1 MSTSTNTGAVLDC
14 AGRVL
19 DLSYP
24 RVMGVLNVTPDS
36 FFDGGQFEN
45 IELLVQQA
53 TKLIDEGADF
63 LDIGGASS
71 KPGAIPVPE
80 KEELQR
86 VLPAIQAVLDKH
98 PDAIVSIDTTRSRV
112 ATEAVKAGAM
122 LVNDISAGNS
132 DSKML
137 EVVGDLGVPYIAMH
151 MQGTPQNMQNNP
163 QYKNVWIE
171 IQQLLAQTI
180 EKAYSKGIDD
190 VIIDPGFGFG
200 KTVYHNFELLKHL
213 EEFRHLNTP
222 ILVGLS
228 RKSMIQKVLGVSAQ
242 EALHGSSVLHT
253 LALSKGAHIPAAHA
267 SRFTGR
273 RKWRDSLERQQCPPD
288 SPRVP
293 V

>member
-1 MSTSTNTGAVLDC
+1 MFSLNCNGRLVNLDQ
-14 AGRVL
+14 
-19 DLSYP
+19 P
-24 RVMGVLNVTPDS
+24 KIMGILNVTPDS

-171 IQQLLAQTI
+171 IRRSLAETI
-180 EKAYSKGIDD
+180 EEAYSKGIHD

-253 LALSKGAHIPAAHA
+253 LALSKGAHILRVHDVKEAKEVVQLVNQVHKPEK
-267 SRFTGR
+267 RI
-273 RKWRDSLERQQCPPD
+273 DSKT
-288 SPRVP
+288 
-293 V
+293 

>member
-1 MSTSTNTGAVLDC
+1 MFSLNCNGQLVNLDQ
-14 AGRVL
+14 
-19 DLSYP
+19 P
-24 RVMGVLNVTPDS
+24 KIMGILNVTPDS

-45 IELLVQQA
+45 IELLIQQA

-112 ATEAVKAGAM
+112 ATESVKAGAM

-171 IQQLLAQTI
+171 IRRSLAETI
-180 EKAYSKGIDD
+180 EEAYSKGIHD
-190 VIIDPGFGFG
+190 VIVDPGFGFG

-253 LALSKGAHIPAAHA
+253 LALSKGAHILRVHDVKEAKEVVQLVNQVHKPEK
-267 SRFTGR
+267 RI
-273 RKWRDSLERQQCPPD
+273 DSKT
-288 SPRVP
+288 
-293 V
+293 

>member
-1 MSTSTNTGAVLDC
+1 MFSLNCNGRIVNLDQ
-14 AGRVL
+14 
-19 DLSYP
+19 P
-24 RVMGVLNVTPDS
+24 KIMGILNVTPDS

-171 IQQLLAQTI
+171 IRRSLAETI
-180 EKAYSKGIDD
+180 EEAYSKGIHD

-253 LALSKGAHIPAAHA
+253 LALSKGAHILRVHDVKEAKEVVQLVNQVHKPEK
-267 SRFTGR
+267 RI
-273 RKWRDSLERQQCPPD
+273 DSKT
-288 SPRVP
+288 
-293 V
+293 

>member
-1 MSTSTNTGAVLDC
+1 MFSLNCNGRLVNLDQ
-14 AGRVL
+14 
-19 DLSYP
+19 P
-24 RVMGVLNVTPDS
+24 KIMGILNVTPDS

-53 TKLIDEGADF
+53 TKLLNEGADF

-132 DSKML
+132 DPNML

-171 IQQLLAQTI
+171 IQRSLAQTI
-180 EKAYSKGIDD
+180 EKAYSKGIHD

-200 KTVYHNFELLKHL
+200 KTVYHNYELLKHL
-213 EEFRHLNTP
+213 EEFRHLNAP

-253 LALSKGAHIPAAHA
+253 LALSKGAHILRVHDVKEAKEVVQLVNQVHNPEK
-267 SRFTGR
+267 RI
-273 RKWRDSLERQQCPPD
+273 DSKT
-288 SPRVP
+288 
-293 V
+293 

>member
-1 MSTSTNTGAVLDC
+1 MFSLNCNGRLVNLDQ
-14 AGRVL
+14 
-19 DLSYP
+19 P
-24 RVMGVLNVTPDS
+24 KIMGILNVTPDS
-36 FFDGGQFEN
+36 FFDGGKFEN

-98 PDAIVSIDTTRSRV
+98 PDAIVSIDTTSSRV

-171 IQQLLAQTI
+171 IQRSLAQTI
-180 EKAYSKGIDD
+180 EKAYSKGIHD
-190 VIIDPGFGFG
+190 VIVDPGFGFG

-253 LALSKGAHIPAAHA
+253 LALSKGAHILRVHDVKEAKEVVQLVNQVHKPEK
-267 SRFTGR
+267 RI
-273 RKWRDSLERQQCPPD
+273 DSKT
-288 SPRVP
+288 
-293 V
+293 

>member
-1 MSTSTNTGAVLDC
+1 MLSLNCNGRLVNLDQ
-14 AGRVL
+14 
-19 DLSYP
+19 P
-24 RVMGVLNVTPDS
+24 KIMGILNVTPDS

-71 KPGAIPVPE
+71 KPGAIPVQE

-163 QYKNVWIE
+163 QYKNIWIE
-171 IQQLLAQTI
+171 IQHLLAQTI
-180 EKAYSKGIDD
+180 EKAYSKGIHD

-200 KTVYHNFELLKHL
+200 KTVYHNFELLKHI

-242 EALHGSSVLHT
+242 EALNGSSVLHT
-253 LALSKGAHIPAAHA
+253 LALSKGAHILRVHDVKEAKEVVQLVNQVHKPEK
-267 SRFTGR
+267 RI
-273 RKWRDSLERQQCPPD
+273 DSKT
-288 SPRVP
+288 
-293 V
+293 

>member
-1 MSTSTNTGAVLDC
+1 MFSLNCNGRLVNLDQ
-14 AGRVL
+14 
-19 DLSYP
+19 P
-24 RVMGVLNVTPDS
+24 KIMGILNVTPDS

-71 KPGAIPVPE
+71 KPGAVPVPE

-180 EKAYSKGIDD
+180 EKAYSKGIHD

-242 EALHGSSVLHT
+242 EALNGSSVLHT
-253 LALSKGAHIPAAHA
+253 LALSKGAHILRVHDVKEAKEVVQLVNQVLKPEK
-267 SRFTGR
+267 RI
-273 RKWRDSLERQQCPPD
+273 DSKT
-288 SPRVP
+288 
-293 V
+293 